1 MKFYKDSVTGLW
13 YISDFIMPKGTLMMR
28 IISENTVQLLYKDGK
43 KAITQYPL
51 NVSLFVNASD
61 TAYANMAAFITATK
75 EFFA

>member
-28 IISENTVQLLYKDGK
+28 IMSENTVQLLHKDGT

-51 NVSLFVNASD
+51 NVSSFVNSTD
-61 TAYANMAAFITATK
+61 VGYADMPAFLSATK